1 MSSSV
6 CCGSGGIYLQWFS
19 KKMDTFQFDVALLQ
33 TSITRKKKKPRKIH
47 LFLICCLLTLEE
59 PVHSTKASWCLAS
72 YHRSSAVL
80 SSLLRLWNHLF
91 MQSSLPEGS
100 LSLHSWCTSTITQLF
115 YSHAVPGTFSLLV
128 QCLTSSLSSF
138 QPSFL
143 FCFLLSCGLLCVHC
157 ELTVQVVA
165 LIHVSWRPR
174 LL

>member
-1 MSSSV
+1 MWP
-6 CCGSGGIYLQWFS
+6 YWKLQ
-19 KKMDTFQFDVALLQ
+19 LQ
-33 TSITRKKKKPRKIH
+33 KSKKKKIL

-100 LSLHSWCTSTITQLF
+100 LSLHSCCTITITQLF
-115 YSHAVPGTFSLLV
+115 YCHAVPGTFSLLV
-128 QCLTSSLSSF
+128 QCLTSSWSSF

-143 FCFLLSCGLLCVHC
+143 HFLSSCGLLCVHC
-157 ELTVQVVA
+157 ELTVRVVA